1 MRHRKAGRQFG
12 RNSGHRRAL
21 FRNLITSL
29 FEHERIETTEAK
41 AKEIRSIAEKLV
53 TLAKKGDLAARR
65 SALSYL
71 QSKTSVANLF
81 DKLSPR
87 FSKRNG
93 GYTRIIK
100 TRWRYGDGARMAVI
114 ELVDREVAKPK
125 EEKKEKT

>member
-1 MRHRKAGRQFG
+1 MRHRKAGRQLG

-21 FRNLITSL
+21 FRNLVTSF

-71 QSKTSVANLF
+71 KSKTSVVNLF
-81 DKLSPR
+81 DKVSPR

-100 TRWRYGDGARMAVI
+100 TRRRYGDGARMAVI
-114 ELVDREVAKPK
+114 ELVDREVTKPK
-125 EEKKEKT
+125 EEKKEKK

>member
-1 MRHRKAGRQFG
+1 MRHRKAGRQLG

-21 FRNLITSL
+21 FRNLVTSF

-71 QSKTSVANLF
+71 RSKTSVANLF
-81 DKLSPR
+81 DKVSPR

-100 TRWRYGDGARMAVI
+100 TRRRYGDGARMAVI
-114 ELVDREVAKPK
+114 ELVDREVTEPK
-125 EEKKEKT
+125 EEKKGKK

>member
-1 MRHRKAGRQFG
+1 MRHRKAGRQLG

-21 FRNLITSL
+21 FRNLVTSF

-71 QSKTSVANLF
+71 RSKTSVVNLF
-81 DKLSPR
+81 DKVSPR

-100 TRWRYGDGARMAVI
+100 TRRRYGDGARMAVI
-114 ELVDREVAKPK
+114 ELVDREVTKPK
-125 EEKKEKT
+125 EEKKEKK

>member
-1 MRHRKAGRQFG
+1 MRHRKAGRQLG

-21 FRNLITSL
+21 FRNLVTSF
-29 FEHERIETTEAK
+29 FEHEKIETTEAK

-71 QSKTSVANLF
+71 RSKTSVVNLF
-81 DKLSPR
+81 DKVSPR

-100 TRWRYGDGARMAVI
+100 TRRRYGDGARMAVI
-114 ELVDREVAKPK
+114 ELVDREVTKPK
-125 EEKKEKT
+125 EEKKEKK